1 MLNKYSSCV
10 SFAET
15 IGCINLAAVRVPA
28 NRQMRK
34 QNPIAIGSISIQ
46 LFRAFFLLFL
56 MSSLI
61 VRSSAQKT
69 NGIRSMVIE
78 TVNGLQYDVVRFK
91 VKPGE
96 KVKIT
101 LKNVSDMS
109 HNLLIVKPGTRLK
122 VINAALQLAEK
133 GPQMDY
139 IPKISDVLWSVPLI
153 SPGQA
158 KSVTFTAP
166 SKPGV
171 YPYVCTFPG
180 HGFVMY
186 GAMYVMQDGTMPSI
200 EKDRNIL
207 ESRRQEDQKNK
218 NDKVSKVIKD
228 NKAGEKKDM
237 HADMYTENHDKE
249 QGPHP
254 YALTPPYLYHAFIDG
269 VSPAAIAVNL
279 PQELSYCWDNEACRL
294 SFAWKG
300 DFLDMS
306 DLWKGHFNASAK
318 VLGDIFF
325 RDQTEYPIRLGENA
339 TVPIAI
345 TYKGYRLINEYPE
358 FHYVLDGMEVYE
370 LIREK
375 ADGNG
380 LIRSFRIPHA
390 QQTVWLFTNREEDAI
405 EYESSAGKWKDGKL
419 ELSPTEAKEFTITM
433 TSYYLAYKKK
443 KK

>member
-1 MLNKYSSCV
+1 MNMIKLKESMLNKYSSCI
-10 SFAET
+10 SFAAT
-15 IGCINLAAVRVPA
+15 IGYINKT
-28 NRQMRK
+28 NFYRK
-34 QNPIAIGSISIQ
+34 V
-46 LFRAFFLLFL
+46 FKVFFLLL
-56 MSSLI
+56 LVSSVV
-61 VRSSAQKT
+61 VRSNAQKT
-69 NGIRSMVIE
+69 TGVRSIVIE
-78 TVNGLQYDVVRFK
+78 TVDGLQYDVVRFK

-101 LKNVSDMS
+101 LKNVSDMN
-109 HNLLIVKPGTRLK
+109 HNLLIVKPGARLK
-122 VINAALQLAEK
+122 VINAALALAEK

-139 IPKISDVLWSVPLI
+139 IPKVSDVLWSIPLI
-153 SPGQA
+153 SNGQV

-166 SKPGV
+166 SKAGV

-186 GAMYVMQDGTMPSI
+186 GAMYVMQEGTMPDI
-200 EKDRNIL
+200 TKDKNIP
-207 ESRRQEDQKNK
+207 ESRRQEDKKNK

-228 NKAGEKKDM
+228 DKGPEKMGM
-237 HADMYTENHDKE
+237 HAGNHQVE
-249 QGPHP
+249 ESTISPHP
-254 YALTPPYLYHAFIDG
+254 YALTPPYLYHAFLDG
-269 VSPAAIAVNL
+269 VSPAAIAVSL
-279 PQELSYCWDNEACRL
+279 PQELSYCWNDEACRL

-325 RDQTEYPIRLGENA
+325 RDQTEFPIRLGENA
-339 TVPIAI
+339 TVPTVIK
-345 TYKGYRLINEYPE
+345 YKGYRLINEYPE
-358 FHYVLDGMEVYE
+358 FHYTLDGMEVYE

-380 LIRSFRIPHA
+380 LMRSFRIPHA
-390 QQTVWLFTNREEDAI
+390 EQTVWLFTNREEDAI

-419 ELSPTEAKEFTITM
+419 KLSPTEAKEFTITM

>member
-1 MLNKYSSCV
+1 MLNKYSSCI

-15 IGCINLAAVRVPA
+15 IRYINKA
-28 NRQMRK
+28 NFRRK
-34 QNPIAIGSISIQ
+34 V
-46 LFRAFFLLFL
+46 FRSFFLLL
-56 MSSLI
+56 LISSVV
-61 VRSSAQKT
+61 VRSNAQKT
-69 NGIRSMVIE
+69 TGIRSIIIE
-78 TVNGLQYDVVRFK
+78 TVDGLQYDVVRFK

-101 LKNVSDMS
+101 LKNVSDMN
-109 HNLLIVKPGTRLK
+109 HNLLIVKPGARLK

-139 IPKISDVLWSVPLI
+139 IPKVGDVLWSIPLI
-153 SPGQA
+153 SNGQV

-186 GAMYVMQDGTMPSI
+186 GAMYVMQGGTMPDI
-200 EKDRNIL
+200 KKDKNIP
-207 ESRRQEDQKNK
+207 ESRRQEDKKNK
-218 NDKVSKVIKD
+218 NDKKIVATKIP
-228 NKAGEKKDM
+228 EKMDM
-237 HADMYTENHDKE
+237 HAGNHQME
-249 QGPHP
+249 ESPASPTSPHP

-269 VSPAAIAVNL
+269 VSPAAIAVSL
-279 PQELSYCWDNEACRL
+279 PQELSYCWDDEACRL

-339 TVPIAI
+339 TVPVSVA
-345 TYKGYRLINEYPE
+345 YKGYRLINEYPE
-358 FHYVLDGMEVYE
+358 FHYTLDGMEVYE
-370 LIREK
+370 LIKEK

-380 LIRSFRIPHA
+380 LVRTFRIPHA
-390 QQTVWLFTNREEDAI
+390 RQTVSLFTNREEDAI

>member
-1 MLNKYSSCV
+1 MLNKYSSCI

-15 IGCINLAAVRVPA
+15 QQLAAVGGDA
-28 NRQMRK
+28 NRKMRK
-34 QNPIAIGSISIQ
+34 QNSISIQ
-46 LFRAFFLLFL
+46 LFRNFLLL
-56 MSSLI
+56 LLI
-61 VRSSAQKT
+61 SVAVVRSNAQKT
-69 NGIRSMVIE
+69 TGIRSIVIE
-78 TVNGLQYDVVRFK
+78 TVDGLQYDVVRFK

-101 LKNVSDMS
+101 LKNVSDMN

-122 VINAALQLAEK
+122 VVNAALQLAEK

-139 IPKISDVLWSVPLI
+139 IPKISDVLWSIPLI
-153 SPGQA
+153 STGQA
-158 KSVTFTAP
+158 KSVTFMAP

-186 GAMYVMQDGTMPSI
+186 GAMYVMQEGTMPDI
-200 EKDRNIL
+200 TKDKNIP
-207 ESRRQEDQKNK
+207 ESRRQEDKKNK
-218 NDKVSKVIKD
+218 NDKVSKVIKED
-228 NKAGEKKDM
+228 KVQGKKEMPADM
-237 HADMYTENHDKE
+237 HAENHE
-249 QGPHP
+249 MAATPHP
-254 YALTPPYLYHAFIDG
+254 YALTPPYLYHAFLDG
-269 VSPAAIAVNL
+269 VSPAAIAVSL
-279 PQELSYCWDNEACRL
+279 PQQLSYCWDDEACRL

-325 RDQTEYPIRLGENA
+325 RDQTEYPIRLGKNA
-339 TVPIAI
+339 TVPTVIK
-345 TYKGYRLINEYPE
+345 YKGYRLVNEYPE
-358 FHYVLDGMEVYE
+358 FHYTLDGMEVYE

-390 QQTVWLFTNREEDAI
+390 EQTVWLVTNREEDAI